1 MKQTNVRQ
9 FFQQFPSDEAC
20 LEHLFNVR
28 FGQGHVC
35 PKCEREAKWYPLA
48 SEKAYSC
55 QWCGHHIHPMV
66 GSIFEKSRTPLQLWF
81 YAIFLFTTTRHGVS
95 AKELQRQLGV
105 TYKTAWRMAGLIRD
119 HMAAIDGDA
128 PLGGQ
133 GVIVEVDETYVG
145 GKSKG
150 IRGRGS
156 KGKTIVMG
164 MVERDGK
171 AIVKVIPNIKAKTL
185 HDTIEANIEQGTEV
199 HTDQLHSYNHLEKR
213 GFDHRR
219 VNKDRSGKYV
229 GPNGESV
236 NAVEN
241 FWRHLKESINGTH
254 TSVSPKYLERYAKEF
269 EYRFNRR
276 QTPEKMLDELLSRF
290 PELNA

>member
-28 FGQGHVC
+28 FGQGHEC
-35 PKCEREAKWYPLA
+35 PKCKRAAKWYRI
-48 SEKAYSC
+48 KAEQAFSC

-105 TYKTAWRMAGLIRD
+105 TYKTAYRMGKLIRE
-119 HMAAIDGDA
+119 HMAAIDGDE
-128 PLGGQ
+128 PIGGE
-133 GVIVEVDETYVG
+133 GKVVEVDETYYG
-145 GKSKG
+145 TNKGK
-150 IRGRGS
+150 RGRS
-156 KGKTIVMG
+156 TDGKAILMG
-164 MVERDGK
+164 MVERDGRV
-171 AIVKVIPNIKAKTL
+171 ITKVVPDIKSETL
-185 HDTIEANIEQGTEV
+185 QDEIEAHVEKGTEV
-199 HTDQLHSYNHLEKR
+199 HADQLNSYNHLDKK
-213 GFDHRR
+213 GYGLKR
-219 VNKDRSGKYV
+219 VNKHRDGKYV

-236 NAVEN
+236 NGVEN
-241 FWRHLKESINGTH
+241 FWRHLKESIAGTH

-276 QTPEKMLDELLSRF
+276 TTPEVMMSELLSRF
-290 PELNA
+290 PELDA